1 MLKIQEEEQKERII
15 ITSKLHRKKRERK
28 AQRLRRL
35 LPIEKESTELKL
47 DKCEDRKKLLGIVP
61 NLGPQ
66 SP

>member
-1 MLKIQEEEQKERII
+1 MLKIQEEEQKEIII

-47 DKCEDRKKLLGIVP
+47 DKCEDR
-61 NLGPQ
+61 
-66 SP
+66 